1 MDDAAPCGRAGRDQ
15 PIPDRVF
22 IDGMWREGRAKRRPD
37 HNPYTGEVIAEIAQ
51 ADAADL
57 DDAYAAA
64 VRAQADWA
72 ARLPRERAAIMSKA
86 AAVMEARRAEIVDL
100 LIAESGST
108 RLKATLEWTAVQ
120 GGMLEAATLPHMV
133 EGRIPPPTFPGK
145 EARVLRRPVGVVGVI
160 SPWNWPLQLSNRS
173 VAPALAVGNAVVLKP
188 ASDTPITGG
197 LLLASI
203 FEEAG
208 LPAGVLN
215 VVPGPGSEI
224 GDAFITHRAPR
235 VISFTGSTE
244 VGRGIA
250 RKAADAQIIK
260 QLELELGGNSPL
272 VVLADADLD
281 YAVDAA
287 VWGKF
292 LHQGQICMIA
302 NRLIVED
309 AIYDDFV
316 ERFAAKVRTLGVG
329 DPSQADTFIGPIIN
343 RSQLEG
349 LQEKIAAAR
358 KAGLRELA
366 GGEAHG
372 LVLPPHV
379 FADVP
384 EDQPDLAQ
392 SEIFG
397 PVAPII
403 RARDG
408 DDALRIA
415 NATDRGLSAS
425 VFTKDLERGAAFAA
439 RIESGMAHVNDQPVN
454 DLPFNPFG
462 GEKNSG
468 LGRFNGRWAVEA
480 FTTDQWI
487 TIQREPRPFAFT
499 AEDGEAKEGG
509 SAGG

>member
-1 MDDAAPCGRAGRDQ
+1 MDDAASRGRPGRARS
-15 PIPDRVF
+15 PLDRIFV
-22 IDGMWREGRAKRRPD
+22 DGAWREGRARRRPD
-37 HNPYTGEVIAEIAQ
+37 HNPYNGEVIAEIAQ
-51 ADAADL
+51 AAAADL
-57 DDAYAAA
+57 DAAYAAA
-64 VRAQADWA
+64 SRAQKDWA
-72 ARLPRERAAIMSKA
+72 ARLPRERAAILSKA
-86 AAVMEARRAEIVDL
+86 AAVMEARREEIIDW
-100 LIAESGST
+100 LIEESGST

-120 GGMLEAATLPHMV
+120 GGMLEAAALPHMV

-145 EARVLRRPVGVVGVI
+145 AARVLRKPVGVVGVI

-188 ASDTPITGG
+188 ASDTPVTGG

-224 GDAFITHRAPR
+224 GDAFIAHPAPR

-244 VGRGIA
+244 VGRGVA
-250 RKAADAQIIK
+250 RKVADAEIIK

-281 YAVDAA
+281 YAVEAA
-287 VWGKF
+287 AWGKF

-302 NRLIVED
+302 NRLVVED
-309 AIYDDFV
+309 AIYEDFV

-329 DPSQADTFIGPIIN
+329 DPARSSTFIGPIIN
-343 RSQLEG
+343 DSQLESIRKTI
-349 LQEKIAAAR
+349 EAAR
-358 KAGLRELA
+358 ADGLREVV
-366 GGEAHG
+366 GGDAEG
-372 LVLPPHV
+372 RVLPPHV

-384 EDQPDLAQ
+384 EDHRELAQ

-403 RARDG
+403 RARDEA
-408 DDALRIA
+408 DALRIA
-415 NATDRGLSAS
+415 NATDRGLSAA
-425 VFTKDLERGAAFAA
+425 VFTRDVERGVRFAEQ
-439 RIESGMAHVNDQPVN
+439 IESGMAHVNDQPVN

-468 LGRFNGRWAVEA
+468 LGRFNGAWAVEA

-487 TIQREPRPFAFT
+487 TVQREPRSFPFA
-499 AEDGEAKEGG
+499 AEQETGEAA